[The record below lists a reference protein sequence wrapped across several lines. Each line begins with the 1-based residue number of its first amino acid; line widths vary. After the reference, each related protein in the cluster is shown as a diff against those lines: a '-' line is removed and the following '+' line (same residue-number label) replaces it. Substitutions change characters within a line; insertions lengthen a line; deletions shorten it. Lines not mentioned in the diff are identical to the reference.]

1 MEMKSEEAVRQ
12 QSASPGPLPGPKDSA
27 ILAADSLLTLF
38 HLFKSEAILAAAS
51 LPKLL
56 VLNLALL
63 PLALLAWIGLGVLA
77 ACVVYALT
85 ASAVWAAAMF
95 FLLQVV
101 VILLVRNRIRQA
113 QARLTFPESRHGL
126 AMMQESWRERM
137 QHYEQKS

>member
-56 VLNLALL
+56 CAVCTDGERCVGRSDVFPAAGRCHIAGEKPHTPGASPAYIPGISPWPGHDAGKLEREDAAL
-63 PLALLAWIGLGVLA
+63 
-77 ACVVYALT
+77 
-85 ASAVWAAAMF
+85 
-95 FLLQVV
+95 
-101 VILLVRNRIRQA
+101 
-113 QARLTFPESRHGL
+113 
-126 AMMQESWRERM
+126 
-137 QHYEQKS
+137 